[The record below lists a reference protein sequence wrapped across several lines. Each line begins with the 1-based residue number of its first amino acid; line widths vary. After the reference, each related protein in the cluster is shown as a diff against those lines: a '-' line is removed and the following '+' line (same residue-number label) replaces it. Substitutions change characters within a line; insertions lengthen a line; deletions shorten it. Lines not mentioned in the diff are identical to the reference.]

1 MVLAI
6 GYSSDNFHP
15 TRPGRLCRGRERWIQ
30 SLPTE
35 DMPTLHRLVF
45 SGATFSDDS
54 ARDALRGLNRA
65 GIDMGALVS
74 QILPGGHMVAFKEQ
88 GELAVVPEGLEDED
102 ETFRV
107 ARRGGAWFEGCQR
120 WRMMVE
126 EPEDINTLL
135 NQDNVDGFLWLEDDL
150 ISNELEEALYLLSGM
165 AEEEQFPVKRFQPA
179 GVVEVL
185 KHAKALVAVHL
196 DKHGPALAIYTYE
209 PLHVVTLL
217 EETAENVGSLA
228 VPFAIPPMLA
238 RWDRALQELRVRWT
252 LERENEFPVPP
263 ADEPTRWSRLGQA
276 RAKALSEE

>member
-1 MVLAI
+1 MVLAL

-15 TRPGRLCRGRERWIQ
+15 SRPGRLCRGRERWIQ
-30 SLPTE
+30 SLPME
-35 DMPTLHRLVF
+35 EPPALYRLVI
-45 SGATFSDDS
+45 SGAAFTDDS

-65 GIDMGALVS
+65 GIDMGALLT
-74 QILPGGHMVAFKEQ
+74 QLLPGGHLVAFKEQ

-126 EPEDINTLL
+126 GPQDINTLL
-135 NQDNVDGFLWLEDDL
+135 EQDNVDGFLWLEDDIL
-150 ISNELEEALYLLSGM
+150 SAELEEALYLLSGM
-165 AEEEQFPVKRFQPA
+165 AEEEQLPVKRFQPA

-185 KHAKALVAVHL
+185 QHAKALVAVHL
-196 DKHGPALAIYTYE
+196 DKHGPALAIYTHE
-209 PLHVVTLL
+209 PLDVVALL
-217 EETAENVGSLA
+217 EETAEAAGSLA

-252 LERENEFPVPP
+252 TERDTEFPVPP
-263 ADEPTRWSRLGQA
+263 ANEPTRWSRLGQA
-276 RAKALSEE
+276 RARAISEE

>member
-1 MVLAI
+1 
-6 GYSSDNFHP
+6 S
-15 TRPGRLCRGRERWIQ
+15 RPGRLCRGQERWIQ
-30 SLPTE
+30 SLPIPDE
-35 DMPTLHRLVF
+35 PTLHRLVI
-45 SGATFSDDS
+45 SGAAFTDDS
-54 ARDALRGLNRA
+54 ARDALRGLNRS
-65 GIDMGALVS
+65 GIDMGALLS
-74 QILPGGHMVAFKEQ
+74 QILPGGHLVAFKEQ

-126 EPEDINTLL
+126 EPEDITTLL
-135 NQDNVDGFLWLEDDL
+135 EQDNVDGFLWLEDDL
-150 ISNELEEALYLLSGM
+150 ISHELEEALYLLSGM

-196 DKHGPALAIYTYE
+196 DKHGPALAIYTHD
-209 PLHVVTLL
+209 PLYVVALL
-217 EETAENVGSLA
+217 EDTAESAGSLA

-252 LERENEFPVPP
+252 SERDTEFPVPP
-263 ADEPTRWSRLGQA
+263 ANEPTRWSRLGQA
-276 RAKALSEE
+276 RARALSEE